1 MEDVQSSLA
10 LANHLE
16 ENGQIKDAYI
26 SYVSL
31 AQDSLSYLKD
41 IKFIQS
47 AIISQPKQYAALISA
62 MRTCLS
68 HIEHIIET
76 HSPGTP
82 ARILPQH
89 TGDST
94 KIPKP
99 PLPPKP
105 SRIHKPVLPPK
116 PIRGVISR
124 PSSPTS
130 DEHLQDKSSEQQPHP
145 HQSIQQQQQQS
156 TESVARPKPPTPN
169 TASNSRPYSVPSP
182 DNRSL
187 QTHRPLTEIRGP
199 SENAAIVSDGEV
211 DPTYLVPAQTNVDS
225 LNSSISGQSP
235 SDHVPLIPAPPLLT
249 THRILQTRLDDL
261 EIAIKEM
268 KYRKQQLQ
276 GKDHQALD
284 PMAEDDINHRILQY
298 SRQMADTKQILNRVR
313 TIYMSAAT
321 IPTIMH
327 FKAHI
332 TAYQITQI
340 EAVIFNAIPP
350 SALLSHSPKQPH
362 PRIVAST
369 DFFNYFTRLI
379 EHSILFPQEAS
390 ARAQLIHYWIKVA
403 SRCLELNNYQTLKA
417 IVSALGTP
425 PVERLRRTW
434 AYIPKKSVTKLETLG
449 ELMSEADNYG
459 RYREQMG
466 MVNTTVVNG
475 KSVAQIRAEH
485 FTKPTI
491 PFLGTF
497 IHDITYLMAAFKSS
511 PASASMSPEDEP
523 RIHEV
528 LEIMRRFQQ
537 GPKYQTGLPGTYQ
550 KAHQKHHFRPAISNA
565 LHRGASGIGRISS
578 NGIFGFGSSNNSSS
592 NGNGNGRDSSG
603 GASMLNGYSADDDD
617 KDGEDTEDGNME
629 EQQEM
634 VTQYL
639 LMRPWVNQ
647 DTVDQLSLLREP
659 PRQKTNTM
667 NSAGHRSS
675 GGGPGGQTS
684 SMLSNSSSSVI
695 RNSNGNISLMTSSSS
710 GSSLSRPTS
719 VEDEQHSYRGSEE
732 YHTRHSTGSGGSSS
746 GSGSSSG
753 NLWPFRRSMDQAR
766 PTTLHDPSG
775 APLTYQPSPTTSSP
789 LSTTSTQ
796 AAPIVPPRPPNMT
809 KSAPTQQQQNPTVTN
824 DEFKAVLAQ
833 RLAKVASDAS

>member
-1 MEDVQSSLA
+1 MEEVQSSLT
-10 LANHLE
+10 LANQLE
-16 ENGQIKDAYI
+16 ENGQIKDAYM

-31 AQDSLSYLKD
+31 AEDSLSFLKD

-47 AIISQPKQYAALISA
+47 AIISQPKQYASLISA

-68 HIEHIIET
+68 HMEHIIET

-82 ARILPQH
+82 ARILAQH
-89 TGDST
+89 TGDSN
-94 KIPKP
+94 KLPKP

-116 PIRGVISR
+116 PARGVISR

-130 DEHLQDKSSEQQPHP
+130 DEYLQDKSSEQTQP
-145 HQSIQQQQQQS
+145 QQTQQPV
-156 TESVARPKPPTPN
+156 ESVVRPKPPTPN
-169 TASNSRPYSVPSP
+169 TVSNSRPYSVPSP
-182 DNRSL
+182 DNRTL
-187 QTHRPLTEIRGP
+187 QKHRPFTEIRPP
-199 SENAAIVSDGEV
+199 SDSTIIVSDGEV
-211 DPTYLVPAQTNVDS
+211 DPTHLVPAQTNVDS
-225 LNSSISGQSP
+225 LNSSIS
-235 SDHVPLIPAPPLLT
+235 SDHIPLIPAPPLLT
-249 THRILQTRLDDL
+249 THRILQTKLDDL
-261 EIAIKEM
+261 EMSLKET
-268 KYRKQQLQ
+268 KSRKQQLLS
-276 GKDHQALD
+276 DHQVLD
-284 PMAEDDINHRILQY
+284 PMTEDDINHHILQY
-298 SRQMADTKQILNRVR
+298 SRQVADTKLILNRVR

-350 SALLSHSPKQPH
+350 SALISHSAKQPH

-485 FTKPTI
+485 YTKPTI
-491 PFLGTF
+491 PFLGTI

-511 PASASMSPEDEP
+511 PASSNMAPEDEP

-537 GPKYQTGLPGTYQ
+537 GPKYQTGLP
-550 KAHQKHHFRPAISNA
+550 AISNA

-578 NGIFGFGSSNNSSS
+578 NGLFGFGGNSNNT
-592 NGNGNGRDSSG
+592 NVNGNGRESTGGTSIISG
-603 GASMLNGYSADDDD
+603 YGAEDDD
-617 KDGEDTEDGNME
+617 KDGDDTEDGNME

-659 PRQKTNTM
+659 PRQ
-667 NSAGHRSS
+667 
-675 GGGPGGQTS
+675 
-684 SMLSNSSSSVI
+684 
-695 RNSNGNISLMTSSSS
+695 
-710 GSSLSRPTS
+710 
-719 VEDEQHSYRGSEE
+719 
-732 YHTRHSTGSGGSSS
+732 
-746 GSGSSSG
+746 
-753 NLWPFRRSMDQAR
+753 RRT
-766 PTTLHDPSG
+766 P
-775 APLTYQPSPTTSSP
+775 
-789 LSTTSTQ
+789 
-796 AAPIVPPRPPNMT
+796 
-809 KSAPTQQQQNPTVTN
+809 
-824 DEFKAVLAQ
+824 
-833 RLAKVASDAS
+833 